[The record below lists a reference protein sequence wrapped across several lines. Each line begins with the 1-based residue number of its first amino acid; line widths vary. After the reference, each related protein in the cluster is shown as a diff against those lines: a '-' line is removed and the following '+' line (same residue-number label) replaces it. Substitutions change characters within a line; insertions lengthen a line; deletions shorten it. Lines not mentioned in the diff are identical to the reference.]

1 MALVLAFHACR
12 TRDCHQNWL
21 SARRQPL
28 SGLQDAPDAVR
39 PPESPLPAAARI
51 RRAHLRN
58 DSAGAFLRMYAEP
71 VQSNR
76 SNDGGL
82 REQKREE
89 SGIRASV
96 CDEAHLLPSGASNYG
111 RAPCFPHALKRPDRV
126 YSQSPLVSRIMAT
139 VSTGINPVPAASGSC
154 NSRQR

>member
-1 MALVLAFHACR
+1 MIQVSDVFIHYRTALASSITPYNSTLWWCEDTTRICQKWFCHALEYSLDFGSPKGGIAAASAMALILAFHACR

-51 RRAHLRN
+51 RRAHRRN
-58 DSAGAFLRMYAEP
+58 HSAGAFLRMYAEP

-89 SGIRASV
+89 SGIR
-96 CDEAHLLPSGASNYG
+96 
-111 RAPCFPHALKRPDRV
+111 
-126 YSQSPLVSRIMAT
+126 
-139 VSTGINPVPAASGSC
+139 
-154 NSRQR
+154 

>member
-1 MALVLAFHACR
+1 MALILAFHACR

-51 RRAHLRN
+51 RRAHRRN

-76 SNDGGL
+76 SNDSGL

-89 SGIRASV
+89 SGIWASV
-96 CDEAHLLPSGASNYG
+96 FDEAHLLPSGAANYG
-111 RAPCFPHALKRPDRV
+111 RAPCFPHGFQRSDRV
-126 YSQSPLVSRIMAT
+126 NSQSHLVSRII
-139 VSTGINPVPAASGSC
+139 STVPAGTGAVL
-154 NSRQR
+154 